1 MSTKYEPVDELE
13 AVRNV
18 DLGVNGG
25 PLPGKDDTLLKK
37 GEEEEENPLWVVHV
51 EARLKPSSP
60 ALADS
65 IKKSVKEFLAGY
77 VQTLMLPSTVT
88 GWTTYPALANNLDL
102 LRITESTC
110 TSDRVP
116 FSQAEL
122 EIHVYQPTDGDA
134 FEEFA
139 TSKTDGEEVVAASVC
154 ELPCRNW
161 DGLWD
166 T

>member
-1 MSTKYEPVDELE
+1 MSTKYEPLDQLQAFPHVDP
-13 AVRNV
+13 A
-18 DLGVNGG
+18 VNGTV
-25 PLPGKDDTLLKK
+25 LPGKEATLEKK
-37 GEEEEENPLWVVHV
+37 EEEEEGKPVWVVHV
-51 EARLKPSSP
+51 EARLKPSSS
-60 ALADS
+60 ALADF
-65 IKKSVKEFLAGY
+65 IKKSVKDFLAGDANN
-77 VQTLMLPSTVT
+77 LFLPSTIT
-88 GWTTYPALANNLDL
+88 GWTRSPPLANNIDL
-102 LRITESTC
+102 LRITESN
-110 TSDRVP
+110 SVP